1 MNWEGSAMTSRIS
14 CFDRAVF
21 RRALKKTAP
30 VWILYTLY
38 ELLLPLRLFSFCQS
52 LSSGAEDYT
61 VQIEKTLLDYAR
73 LNASVV
79 PFLLGGLL
87 AWVLFS
93 WLFRAGTAYF
103 YAALP
108 VRRETLFLTNYLT
121 GVLLCAAP
129 ALLSSLL
136 LWAVG
141 AIFGVPAFIPAM
153 QVFAATLLGFVL
165 FFSFAVLVCCVTGQ
179 MAAMPIVYL
188 ILNFTFYVLETIVR
202 QLLFTFVYGMPYSQS
217 STMQSFALRA
227 TPVLGLMQGG
237 FFRVRTDWLERDGMY
252 YMEYAPRLEG
262 WGYLGAL
269 AALGLVFALC
279 AFLLLKHREMERSGD
294 VIAVSWLRPVAL
306 YVFTIGCALVLGAL
320 MAELFSSNT
329 ADNFWYVLLFLFMGA
344 FVGYFAGKM
353 LLQKTVHVFRS
364 GWLGLGACCLA
375 LLLAFG
381 AAEFDLFGYSR
392 YLPERSEVQA
402 AGLTHYQANGLYT
415 TQDDAF
421 IQNVLA
427 LHTAAIGEKSAQERR
442 RQAYQL
448 GTDYTEQFY
457 ITYRMTDDTLIERYY
472 SIVYTDA
479 DLADPDSLISRF
491 SALYNS
497 PGSVLIR
504 TGFDTPRTE
513 KNVLSCYVSSYDT
526 GASLDLTGSDA
537 WQVYAACLE
546 DINAGLLGAE
556 AVSGAGSATK
566 EDGGNYTPLTLIF
579 TVSTDIPGQTDS
591 LYVDSIPLSAA
602 ATVRA
607 LTAFG
612 AEPYWQAAG

>member
-1 MNWEGSAMTSRIS
+1 MTSKIS

-38 ELLLPLRLFSFCQS
+38 ELLLPLRLFSFCRGV
-52 LSSGAEDYT
+52 SSCTDDFL
-61 VQIEKTLLDYAR
+61 VQIEKTILGYAR
-73 LNASVV
+73 INASLL

-87 AWVLFS
+87 AWVLFF

-121 GVLLCAAP
+121 GLLLCAAP

-141 AIFGVPAFIPAM
+141 AGFGAAVFVPAM
-153 QVFAATLLGFVL
+153 QVFAATMLGFLL
-165 FFSFAVLVCCVTGQ
+165 FFSFAVLVCCVVGQ
-179 MAAMPIVYL
+179 MAAMPIVYV
-188 ILNFTFYVLETIVR
+188 ILNFTFFVLETIVR
-202 QLLFTFVYGMPYSQS
+202 HLLFTFVYGMPYSQS
-217 STMQSFALRA
+217 STMQSFALHA
-227 TPVLGLMQGG
+227 TPVLGLLQGG
-237 FFRVRTDWLERDGMY
+237 FRVQTDWLERDGMY

-262 WGYLGAL
+262 WSYLGML
-269 AALGLVFALC
+269 AVLGLVFALC

-294 VIAVSWLRPVAL
+294 VIAVGWLRPVAL

-329 ADNFWYVLLFLFMGA
+329 SDNFWYVLLFSCAGA
-344 FVGYFAGKM
+344 FLGYFAGKM
-353 LLQKTVHVFRS
+353 LLQKTIHVFRS

-392 YLPERSEVQA
+392 YLPERSAVQA
-402 AGLTHYQANGLYT
+402 AGLTHYQSNGLYT

-421 IQNVLA
+421 IQDVLN
-427 LHTAAIGEKSAQERR
+427 LHTAAVSEKSKQEHRR
-442 RQAYQL
+442 HAYQL

-457 ITYRMTDDTLIERYY
+457 ITYRMTDGTLTERYY
-472 SIVYTDA
+472 SIVYSEA
-479 DLADPDSLISRF
+479 DLEDPDSLISRF

-513 KNVLSCYVSSYDT
+513 KNVLSCYVSSFDT
-526 GASLDLTGSDA
+526 GESLELTGRDA
-537 WQVYAACLE
+537 WRVYTACLD

-556 AVSGAGSATK
+556 DVSGSGSTK
-566 EDGGNYTPLTLIF
+566 EAGNYTPLNLIF
-579 TVSTDIPGQTDS
+579 TVTTQVPGQTDS
-591 LYVDSIPLSAA
+591 LYIDSIPLAA
-602 ATVRA
+602 EKTVRA

>member
-1 MNWEGSAMTSRIS
+1 MTSKIS

-38 ELLLPLRLFSFCQS
+38 ELLLPLRLFSFCRGV
-52 LSSGAEDYT
+52 SSCTDDFL
-61 VQIEKTLLDYAR
+61 VQIEKTILGYAR
-73 LNASVV
+73 INASLL

-87 AWVLFS
+87 AWVLFF

-121 GVLLCAAP
+121 GLLLCAAP

-141 AIFGVPAFIPAM
+141 AGFGAAVFVPAM
-153 QVFAATLLGFVL
+153 QVFAATMLGFLL
-165 FFSFAVLVCCVTGQ
+165 FFSFAVLVCCVVGQ
-179 MAAMPIVYL
+179 MAAMPIVYV
-188 ILNFTFYVLETIVR
+188 ILNFTFFVLEAIVR
-202 QLLFTFVYGMPYSQS
+202 HLLFTFVYGMPYSQS
-217 STMQSFALRA
+217 STMQSFALHA
-227 TPVLGLMQGG
+227 TPVLGLLQGG
-237 FFRVRTDWLERDGMY
+237 FRVATDWAERDGMY
-252 YMEYAPRLEG
+252 YMELNPQLEG

-294 VIAVSWLRPVAL
+294 VIAVGWLRPVAL

-329 ADNFWYVLLFLFMGA
+329 SDNFWYVLLFLFVGA
-344 FVGYFAGKM
+344 FVGYFVGKM
-353 LLQKTVHVFRS
+353 LLQKTIHVFRS
-364 GWLGLGACCLA
+364 GWLGLGACCLV

-392 YLPERSEVQA
+392 YLPERSAVQA
-402 AGLTHYQANGLYT
+402 AGLTHYQSNGLYT

-421 IQNVLA
+421 IQDVLN
-427 LHTAAIGEKSAQERR
+427 LHTAAVSEKSKQEHRR
-442 RQAYQL
+442 HAYQL

-457 ITYRMTDDTLIERYY
+457 ITYRMTDGTLTERYY
-472 SIVYTDA
+472 SIVYSEA
-479 DLADPDSLISRF
+479 DLEDPDSLISRF

-513 KNVLSCYVSSYDT
+513 KNVLSCYVSSFDT
-526 GASLDLTGSDA
+526 GESLELTGRDA
-537 WQVYAACLE
+537 WRVYTACLD

-556 AVSGAGSATK
+556 DVSGSGSTK
-566 EDGGNYTPLTLIF
+566 EAGNYTPLNLIF
-579 TVSTDIPGQTDS
+579 TVTTQVPGQTDS
-591 LYVDSIPLSAA
+591 LYVDSIPLAA
-602 ATVRA
+602 EETVRA

>member
-1 MNWEGSAMTSRIS
+1 MTSKIS

-38 ELLLPLRLFSFCQS
+38 ELLLPLRLFSFCRGV
-52 LSSGAEDYT
+52 SSCTDDFL
-61 VQIEKTLLDYAR
+61 VQIEKTILGYAR
-73 LNASVV
+73 INASLL

-87 AWVLFS
+87 AWVLFF

-141 AIFGVPAFIPAM
+141 AGFGAAAFVPAM
-153 QVFAATLLGFVL
+153 QVFAAAMLGFLL
-165 FFSFAVLVCCVTGQ
+165 FFSFAVLVCCVVGQ
-179 MAAMPIVYL
+179 MAAMPIVYV
-188 ILNFTFYVLETIVR
+188 ILNFTFFVLETIVR
-202 QLLFTFVYGMPYSQS
+202 HLLFTFVYGMPYSQS
-217 STMQSFALRA
+217 STMQSFALHA
-227 TPVLGLMQGG
+227 TPVLGLLQGG
-237 FFRVRTDWLERDGMY
+237 FRVMTDWAERDGMY
-252 YMEYAPRLEG
+252 YMELNPRLEG

-294 VIAVSWLRPVAL
+294 VIAVGWLRPVAL
-306 YVFTIGCALVLGAL
+306 YVFTIGCALVLGAA

-329 ADNFWYVLLFLFMGA
+329 ADNFWYVLLFLFVGA

-353 LLQKTVHVFRS
+353 LLQKTLHVFRS
-364 GWLGLGACCLA
+364 GWLGLGACCLV

-392 YLPERSEVQA
+392 YLPERSAVQA
-402 AGLTHYQANGLYT
+402 AGLTHYQSNGLYT

-421 IQNVLA
+421 IQDVLN
-427 LHTAAIGEKSAQERR
+427 LHTAAVSEKSKQEHRR
-442 RQAYQL
+442 HAYQL

-457 ITYRMTDDTLIERYY
+457 ITYRMTDGTLTERYY
-472 SIVYTDA
+472 SIVYSEA
-479 DLADPDSLISRF
+479 DLEDPDSLISRF

-513 KNVLSCYVSSYDT
+513 KNVLSCYVSSFDT
-526 GASLDLTGSDA
+526 GESLELTGRDA
-537 WQVYAACLE
+537 WRVYTACLD

-556 AVSGAGSATK
+556 DVSGSGSTK
-566 EDGGNYTPLTLIF
+566 EAGNYTPLNLIF
-579 TVSTDIPGQTDS
+579 TVTTQVPGQTDS
-591 LYVDSIPLSAA
+591 LYIDSIPLAA
-602 ATVRA
+602 EETVRA

>member
-1 MNWEGSAMTSRIS
+1 MTSKIS

-38 ELLLPLRLFSFCQS
+38 ELLLPLRLFSFCRGV
-52 LSSGAEDYT
+52 SSCTDDFL
-61 VQIEKTLLDYAR
+61 VQIEKTILGYAR
-73 LNASVV
+73 INASLL

-87 AWVLFS
+87 AWVLFF

-121 GVLLCAAP
+121 GLLLCAAP

-141 AIFGVPAFIPAM
+141 AGFGAAVFVPAM
-153 QVFAATLLGFVL
+153 QVFTATMLGFLL
-165 FFSFAVLVCCVTGQ
+165 FFSFAVLVCCVVGQ
-179 MAAMPIVYL
+179 MAAMPIVYV
-188 ILNFTFYVLETIVR
+188 ILNFTFFVLETIVR
-202 QLLFTFVYGMPYSQS
+202 HLLFTFVYGMPYSQS
-217 STMQSFALRA
+217 STMQSFALHA
-227 TPVLGLMQGG
+227 TPVLGLLQGG
-237 FFRVRTDWLERDGMY
+237 FRVQTDWLERDGMY

-262 WGYLGAL
+262 WSYLGML
-269 AALGLVFALC
+269 AVLGLVFALC

-294 VIAVSWLRPVAL
+294 VIAVGWLRPVAL

-329 ADNFWYVLLFLFMGA
+329 SDNFWYVLLFSCAGA

-392 YLPERSEVQA
+392 YLPERSAVQA
-402 AGLTHYQANGLYT
+402 AGLTHYQSNGLYT

-421 IQNVLA
+421 IQDVLN
-427 LHTAAIGEKSAQERR
+427 LHTAAVSEKSKQEHRR
-442 RQAYQL
+442 HAYQL

-457 ITYRMTDDTLIERYY
+457 ITYRMTDGTLTERYY
-472 SIVYTDA
+472 SIVYSEA
-479 DLADPDSLISRF
+479 DLEDPDSLISRF

-513 KNVLSCYVSSYDT
+513 KNVLSCYVSSFDT
-526 GASLDLTGSDA
+526 GESLELTGRDA
-537 WQVYAACLE
+537 WRVYTACLD

-556 AVSGAGSATK
+556 DVSGSGSTK
-566 EDGGNYTPLTLIF
+566 EAGNYTPLNLLF
-579 TVSTDIPGQTDS
+579 TVTTQVPGQTDS
-591 LYVDSIPLSAA
+591 LYVDSIPLAA
-602 ATVRA
+602 EETVRA

>member
-1 MNWEGSAMTSRIS
+1 MTSKIS

-38 ELLLPLRLFSFCQS
+38 ELLLPLRLFSFCRGV
-52 LSSGAEDYT
+52 SSCTDDFL
-61 VQIEKTLLDYAR
+61 VQIEKTILGYAR
-73 LNASVV
+73 INASLL

-87 AWVLFS
+87 AWVLFF

-121 GVLLCAAP
+121 GLLLCAAP

-141 AIFGVPAFIPAM
+141 AGFGAAVFVPAM
-153 QVFAATLLGFVL
+153 QVFTATMLGFLL
-165 FFSFAVLVCCVTGQ
+165 FFSFAVLVCCVVGQ
-179 MAAMPIVYL
+179 MAAMPIVYV
-188 ILNFTFYVLETIVR
+188 ILNFTFFVLETIVR
-202 QLLFTFVYGMPYSQS
+202 HLLFTFVYGMPYSQS
-217 STMQSFALRA
+217 STMQSFALHA
-227 TPVLGLMQGG
+227 TPVLGLLQGG
-237 FFRVRTDWLERDGMY
+237 FRVATDWAERDGMY

-294 VIAVSWLRPVAL
+294 VIAVGWLRPVAL

-329 ADNFWYVLLFLFMGA
+329 SDNFWYVLLFLFVGA
-344 FVGYFAGKM
+344 FVGYFVGKM
-353 LLQKTVHVFRS
+353 LLQKTIHVFQS
-364 GWLGLGACCLA
+364 GWLGLGACCLV

-392 YLPERSEVQA
+392 YLPERSAVQA
-402 AGLTHYQANGLYT
+402 AGLTHYQSNGLYT

-421 IQNVLA
+421 IQDVLN
-427 LHTAAIGEKSAQERR
+427 LHTAAVSEKSKQEHRR
-442 RQAYQL
+442 HAYQL

-457 ITYRMTDDTLIERYY
+457 ITYRMTDGTLTERYY
-472 SIVYTDA
+472 SIVYSEA
-479 DLADPDSLISRF
+479 DLEDPDSLISRF

-513 KNVLSCYVSSYDT
+513 KNVLSCYVSSFDT
-526 GASLDLTGSDA
+526 GESLELTGRDA
-537 WQVYAACLE
+537 WRVYTACLD

-556 AVSGAGSATK
+556 DVSGSGSTK
-566 EDGGNYTPLTLIF
+566 EAGNYTPLNLIF
-579 TVSTDIPGQTDS
+579 TVTTQVPGQTDS
-591 LYVDSIPLSAA
+591 LYVDSIPLAA
-602 ATVRA
+602 EETVRA

>member
-1 MNWEGSAMTSRIS
+1 MTSKIS

-38 ELLLPLRLFSFCQS
+38 ELLLPLRLFSFCRGV
-52 LSSGAEDYT
+52 SSCTDDFL
-61 VQIEKTLLDYAR
+61 VQIEKTILGYAR
-73 LNASVV
+73 INASLL
-79 PFLLGGLL
+79 PFVLGGLL
-87 AWVLFS
+87 AWVLFF

-121 GVLLCAAP
+121 GLLLCAAP

-141 AIFGVPAFIPAM
+141 AGFGAAVFVPAM
-153 QVFAATLLGFVL
+153 QVFTATMLGFLL
-165 FFSFAVLVCCVTGQ
+165 FFSFAVLVCCVVGQ
-179 MAAMPIVYL
+179 MAAMPIVYV
-188 ILNFTFYVLETIVR
+188 ILNFTFFVLETIVR
-202 QLLFTFVYGMPYSQS
+202 HLLFTFVYGMPYSQS
-217 STMQSFALRA
+217 STMQSFALHA
-227 TPVLGLMQGG
+227 TPVLGLLQGG
-237 FFRVRTDWLERDGMY
+237 FRVQTDWLERDGMY

-262 WGYLGAL
+262 WSYLGML
-269 AALGLVFALC
+269 AVLGLVFALC

-294 VIAVSWLRPVAL
+294 VIAVGWLRPVAL

-329 ADNFWYVLLFLFMGA
+329 SDNFWYVLLFSCAGA
-344 FVGYFAGKM
+344 FLGYFAGKM
-353 LLQKTVHVFRS
+353 LLQKTIHVFRS

-392 YLPERSEVQA
+392 YLPERSAVQA
-402 AGLTHYQANGLYT
+402 AGLTHYQSNGLYT

-421 IQNVLA
+421 IQDVLN
-427 LHTAAIGEKSAQERR
+427 LHTAAVSEKSKQEHRR
-442 RQAYQL
+442 HAYQL

-457 ITYRMTDDTLIERYY
+457 ITYRMTDGTLTERYY
-472 SIVYTDA
+472 SIVYSEA
-479 DLADPDSLISRF
+479 DLEDPDSLISRF

-513 KNVLSCYVSSYDT
+513 KNVLSCYVSSFDT
-526 GASLDLTGSDA
+526 GESLELTGRDA
-537 WQVYAACLE
+537 WRVYTACLD

-556 AVSGAGSATK
+556 DVSGSGSTK
-566 EDGGNYTPLTLIF
+566 EAGNYTPLNLIF
-579 TVSTDIPGQTDS
+579 TVTTQVPGQTDS
-591 LYVDSIPLSAA
+591 LYIDSIPLAA
-602 ATVRA
+602 EKTVRA

>member
-1 MNWEGSAMTSRIS
+1 MTSKIS

-38 ELLLPLRLFSFCQS
+38 ELLLPLRLFSFCRGV
-52 LSSGAEDYT
+52 SSCTDDFL
-61 VQIEKTLLDYAR
+61 VQIEKTILGYAR
-73 LNASVV
+73 INASLL

-87 AWVLFS
+87 AWVLFF

-121 GVLLCAAP
+121 GLLLCAAP

-141 AIFGVPAFIPAM
+141 AGFGAAVFVPAM
-153 QVFAATLLGFVL
+153 QVFTATMLGFLL
-165 FFSFAVLVCCVTGQ
+165 FFSFAVLVCCVVGQ
-179 MAAMPIVYL
+179 MAAMPIVYV
-188 ILNFTFYVLETIVR
+188 ILNFTFFVLEAIVR
-202 QLLFTFVYGMPYSQS
+202 HLLFTFVYGMPYSQS
-217 STMQSFALRA
+217 STMQSFALHA
-227 TPVLGLMQGG
+227 TPVLGLLQGG
-237 FFRVRTDWLERDGMY
+237 FRVATDWAERDGMY

-294 VIAVSWLRPVAL
+294 VIAVGWLRPVAL

-329 ADNFWYVLLFLFMGA
+329 SDNFWYVLLFSCAGA

-392 YLPERSEVQA
+392 YLPERSAVQA
-402 AGLTHYQANGLYT
+402 AGLTHYQSNGLYT

-421 IQNVLA
+421 IQDVLN
-427 LHTAAIGEKSAQERR
+427 LHTAAVSEKSKQEHRR
-442 RQAYQL
+442 HAYQL

-457 ITYRMTDDTLIERYY
+457 ITYRMTDGTLTERYY
-472 SIVYTDA
+472 SIVYSEA
-479 DLADPDSLISRF
+479 DLEDPDSLISRF

-513 KNVLSCYVSSYDT
+513 KNVLSCYVSSFDT
-526 GASLDLTGSDA
+526 GESLELTGRDA
-537 WQVYAACLE
+537 WRVYTACLD

-556 AVSGAGSATK
+556 DVSGSGSTK
-566 EDGGNYTPLTLIF
+566 EAGNYTPLNLIF
-579 TVSTDIPGQTDS
+579 TVTTQVPGQTDS
-591 LYVDSIPLSAA
+591 LYVDSIPLAA
-602 ATVRA
+602 EETVRA

>member
-1 MNWEGSAMTSRIS
+1 MTSKIS

-38 ELLLPLRLFSFCQS
+38 ELLLPLRLFSFCRGV
-52 LSSGAEDYT
+52 SSCTDDFL
-61 VQIEKTLLDYAR
+61 VQIEKTILGYAR
-73 LNASVV
+73 INASLL

-87 AWVLFS
+87 AWVLFF

-141 AIFGVPAFIPAM
+141 AGFGAAAFVPAM
-153 QVFAATLLGFVL
+153 QVFAAAMLGFLL
-165 FFSFAVLVCCVTGQ
+165 FFSFAVLVCCVVGQ
-179 MAAMPIVYL
+179 MAAMPIVYV
-188 ILNFTFYVLETIVR
+188 ILNFTFFVLEAIVR
-202 QLLFTFVYGMPYSQS
+202 HLLFTFVYGMPYSQS
-217 STMQSFALRA
+217 STMQSFALHA
-227 TPVLGLMQGG
+227 TPVLGLLQGG
-237 FFRVRTDWLERDGMY
+237 FRVATDWAERDGMY
-252 YMEYAPRLEG
+252 YMELNPQLEG

-294 VIAVSWLRPVAL
+294 VIAVGWLRPVAL

-392 YLPERSEVQA
+392 YLPERSAVQA
-402 AGLTHYQANGLYT
+402 AGLTHYQSNGLYT

-421 IQNVLA
+421 IQDVLN
-427 LHTAAIGEKSAQERR
+427 LHTAAVSEKSKQEHRR
-442 RQAYQL
+442 HAYQL

-457 ITYRMTDDTLIERYY
+457 ITYRMTDGTLTERYY
-472 SIVYTDA
+472 SIVYSEA
-479 DLADPDSLISRF
+479 DLEDPDSLISRF

-513 KNVLSCYVSSYDT
+513 KNVLSCYVSSFDT
-526 GASLDLTGSDA
+526 GESLELTGRDA
-537 WQVYAACLE
+537 WRVYTACLD

-556 AVSGAGSATK
+556 DVSGSGSTK
-566 EDGGNYTPLTLIF
+566 EAGNYTPLNLIF
-579 TVSTDIPGQTDS
+579 TVTTQVPGQTDS
-591 LYVDSIPLSAA
+591 LYVDSIPLAA
-602 ATVRA
+602 EETVRA